1 MYSTGSR
8 ALAKLVGTLLVTTHT
23 IFVSGAWILSFIGLD
38 QPYYSVSVGFSN
50 VLFALKMV
58 MCYELPGGVAHIFG
72 YPVRMQTE
80 MWFELLL
87 NWLLLPQTSIT
98 AHISGI
104 LAGFL
109 YYEWS
114 TLRPLDAAWQAGRS
128 AVGFLPR
135 WLTRPLGLDQV
146 FRRVPASPQR
156 SPYRGGGVRLGNAGS
171 DAAHNHGGPRWSPTR
186 PLMQNPWA
194 GGQGQMRR
202 ATLGTGMGSTMRD
215 VRGQAAE
222 GRSGMRGLL
231 SVAQAR
237 LLNLLSATRRLLSRA
252 TRSGGGLGIG
262 GNRTPASDHLQLASR
277 TLRRQQEQQARAV
290 VAPHDDAATVQ
301 QQQDQ
306 TADEN
311 GRLETGPAGRVGEVE
326 SASAGSPSL
335 EELRQ
340 RRLRRFGASSS

>member
-1 MYSTGSR
+1 M
-8 ALAKLVGTLLVTTHT
+8 VTTHT
-23 IFVSGAWILSFIGLD
+23 IFVGGAWVLSFMGLD

-87 NWLLLPQTSIT
+87 NWLLLPQTSVT

-104 LAGFL
+104 LAGYL

-128 AVGFLPR
+128 AIGFLPR

-156 SPYRGGGVRLGNAGS
+156 TPYRGGGVRLGGARS
-171 DAAHNHGGPRWSPTR
+171 DTGHSLGGPRWSPTR
-186 PLMQNPWA
+186 PLVQNPWA
-194 GGQGQMRR
+194 GGQAQMRR
-202 ATLGTGMGSTMRD
+202 ATLGTGVGGTVRD
-215 VRGQAAE
+215 VRGQAAD
-222 GRSGMRGLL
+222 GRSGIRGIL
-231 SVAQAR
+231 SVVQTR
-237 LLNLLSATRRLLSRA
+237 LLNLLSRTRRFLSQVRR
-252 TRSGGGLGIG
+252 TGGGLGIG
-262 GNRTPASDHLQLASR
+262 SNRMLAPEYRSLDSR
-277 TLRRQQEQQARAV
+277 TSVPTRRQQQQQAPYDG
-290 VAPHDDAATVQ
+290 VAAVQ
-301 QQQDQ
+301 QPQHR
-306 TADEN
+306 TVDEM
-311 GRLETGPAGRVGEVE
+311 GRAETGPTVQGGELEGAAG
-326 SASAGSPSL
+326 AGSPSL

-340 RRLRRFGASSS
+340 RRLQRFGDSSS